1 MPTDR
6 STERASGQRAEQPTA
21 PAPSVPP
28 APSGERT
35 VPAERSAP
43 AEPADLSG
51 AVGLF
56 AEESRARVFAAV
68 VLGAATPAQ
77 VTERTGLS
85 PKQAATALRR
95 LRDQGVIAEGAD
107 GLAVVYDRFR
117 ELARSARESKP
128 ATESYGSGDE
138 QSETVLRTFVRDGRL
153 VRLPA
158 QWERKLVVLRHIAE
172 RTFEPGVEYPERTVN
187 EKLRAWCEDAPVDH
201 VTLRRY
207 LVDLHHLHRRVG
219 VYRRPAT
226 AA

>member
-6 STERASGQRAEQPTA
+6 STDRGAEQPSAPATA
-21 PAPSVPP
+21 PAPSAPP
-28 APSGERT
+28 A
-35 VPAERSAP
+35 AP
-43 AEPADLSG
+43 AGRTGPVEPADLSG

-56 AEESRARVFAAV
+56 AEESRARAFAAV
-68 VLGAATPAQ
+68 VLGATTPAQ

-85 PKQAATALRR
+85 PKEANTALRR
-95 LRDQGVIAEGAD
+95 LRDQGVIGEGGD

-117 ELARSARESKP
+117 ELARSARASKP
-128 ATESYGSGDE
+128 SAESYGSGDE
-138 QSETVLRTFVRDGRL
+138 QSETVLRTFVRGGRL

-172 RTFEPGVEYPERTVN
+172 QTFEPGVEYPERTVN

-219 VYRRPAT
+219 LYRRPA
-226 AA
+226 AAA